1 MQEDEEIR
9 CGENN
14 VEWVVCSRIYY
25 RRNHLNQGRMSLSG
39 KLGKCSSDR
48 AWQPELALTLNNS
61 ILMLLLLSWTLQLSK
76 TTNIETQRFRKTRS
90 KKKKNHKKE
99 CWELHTCI
107 ACNSEN
113 TIHHSRRLW
122 LPCPTNRQ
130 KCHTALRCKTLCSSA
145 IVQS

>member
-90 KKKKNHKKE
+90 KKKKTTRKNAENSILVLPVTVRTQFIIPEDFDFHVQQIGRSVT
-99 CWELHTCI
+99 LHLNVKLY
-107 ACNSEN
+107 AP
-113 TIHHSRRLW
+113 L
-122 LPCPTNRQ
+122 L
-130 KCHTALRCKTLCSSA
+130 
-145 IVQS
+145 